1 MHKHK
6 TSTFYTSFH
15 KKLQQA
21 MLQQSEGVNQEMED
35 LGWKKWAQIMST
47 AQQWAQMQP
56 AHTGTGMQRSLA

>member
-1 MHKHK
+1 
-6 TSTFYTSFH
+6 
-15 KKLQQA
+15 

-56 AHTGTGMQRSLA
+56 AHTGTRMQRSLA